1 MQFEERFFALLDSCP
16 DLADTSVPKFDD
28 AKRMLSSQQD
38 WNMVSTDEQRY
49 DLFEKWIDRN
59 IERKQEEEEALRQ
72 ERRKALHDYLEGC
85 SWITLETTWRKA
97 QSMLENV
104 DEYLSLAKFDRIDVF
119 DEFMRKYE
127 EREMSNRDVVEELR
141 IRKERLNRATLRR
154 LFKNHLQQGII
165 HAKMRWKEFLKQM
178 GSCEEIK
185 SVEMNLT
192 GSRPKDLFMD
202 TIEEAEIMYEKEK
215 PLIESIIRESPIEIT
230 DSTPDLESFKS
241 HVVAGQKNN
250 HDIAL
255 ASIKLY
261 LLEKQSMLLR
271 EEGSPESQKR
281 GTAVLAENPVKKKP
295 RES

>member
-16 DLADTSVPKFDD
+16 DLVDTSVPKFDD
-28 AKRMLSSQQD
+28 AKKMLSSQSD

-59 IERKQEEEEALRQ
+59 TERKQEEEEMLRQ
-72 ERRKALHDYLEGC
+72 EKRQALHDYLEGC

-104 DEYLSLAKFDRIDVF
+104 DEYRSLAKFDRIEIF

-127 EREMSNRDVVEELR
+127 EREMSNRGVMEELR

-154 LFKNHLQQGII
+154 VFKNHLQQGTI
-165 HAKMRWKEFLKQM
+165 HGKLRWKEFLKQLES
-178 GSCEEIK
+178 GEEIK
-185 SVEMNLT
+185 AVEMNLT

-215 PLIESIIRESPIEIT
+215 PLIESKLQESPIEIT
-230 DSTPDLESFKS
+230 ESTPDLESFRTHIEGNRKS
-241 HVVAGQKNN
+241 N
-250 HDIAL
+250 HGIAL

-261 LLEKQSMLLR
+261 LLEKQSILR
-271 EEGSPESQKR
+271 EGALPESQKR
-281 GTAVLAENPVKKKP
+281 GTAAVTENPVQK
-295 RES
+295 RARQS